1 MRGLCFGAIVLL
13 GCSSS
18 STPSTP
24 TDSGP
29 PDVPT
34 DIAVDAPADAS
45 NDVPAEDV
53 PTVCTE
59 AVRVHSVLP
68 EHLVVPV
75 GGDAQVLLRLAGD
88 RTGCEATYRVVSE
101 DPAVVTAPTTAPRVT
116 LGHGSVIFT
125 VHGVRA
131 GTTRLVI
138 TQADPVD
145 AATTV
150 NAPVLVEVRDPAPAT
165 CTASAPTTLGVL
177 RPGRAFASVAGSP
190 LGGAGLSIPMN
201 ITGLPADEVSV
212 ACAPDAPVPDGYDA
226 LGAAVTFAP
235 GAVRFPREVGMTVP
249 ANAARVPSLY
259 AAHVEIA
266 WSPPGTGAG
275 GRTRIVP
282 MADTRFDPNGRTVSF
297 SGYRFGT
304 YRAVLRRGVGA
315 TRVTRSLRHRALYG
329 ISMGA
334 VGTSMIGTRHP
345 ELFDV
350 LAPLGGPA
358 DSAFSGS
365 YLRRYVFGGFCTE
378 AQRATLGDAACA
390 MTSADRVPVPDDLGM
405 VGQHFEHFYAPP
417 GRGTGGTFDREARF
431 QGFRDIG
438 RMFGNPIMGSG
449 PDGGVLPLG
458 VPASE
463 LMRTDAER
471 CATPVVLGG
480 PSAPMDRRFYDDE
493 YDPDG
498 RYAAITFCDG
508 GRSPVD
514 VGTWNGTV
522 GNYPVE
528 IALAVDRNGNGR
540 RDAGEPV
547 IRNFNEPYRDV
558 GNDGLASRDE
568 AGYDAVTN
576 PDPAGDDYDRQY
588 NPGGTEGNY
597 LRDGMEPY
605 DDLGLDGVAC
615 PAGRTCP
622 YDQGE
627 GNGRYDTATSMLA
640 GYDRLNPRTIYAG
653 FDRAEASRLATYID
667 GGVRDALQFGVN
679 ANHFA
684 GAVAQQNVGLRIL
697 NGFTGLMPGRV
708 STRDSEIAFDAANV
722 DWPRVPSHM
731 MVRYGSIDASPTDI
745 ADGDGAHVGTN
756 LQIATRLLTSLYA
769 VQARWPNGD
778 RTIAPFSTT
787 VDNAGRCANGY
798 QCAFDFRSERTGR
811 SGPVSVFL
819 PPGYHDPANAG
830 VRYPVVYLLH
840 GYGMQPSE
848 FAGAALVVAVRMVQ
862 RNTADWQRPSKFI
875 LVFPDGR
882 CRDGDGCLEGTFYV
896 DSIAGNARME
906 TYFLDLY
913 QWVDRTYRTRPTE
926 SVEVVE

>member
-1 MRGLCFGAIVLL
+1 MRGLCVGAIVLA
-13 GCSSS
+13 GCSST
-18 STPSTP
+18 TPP
-24 TDSGP
+24 TTNDAGNLP
-29 PDVPT
+29 DAPDVPT
-34 DIAVDAPADAS
+34 A
-45 NDVPAEDV
+45 
-53 PTVCTE
+53 CTE

-68 EHLVVPV
+68 ERLVVPV
-75 GGDAQVLLRLAGD
+75 GGEARVLLRLAGD
-88 RTGCEATYRVVSE
+88 RAGCAATYRAESG
-101 DPAVVTAPTTAPRVT
+101 DPAVLTAPTTPPRIEV
-116 LGHGSVIFT
+116 GHGSVELT
-125 VHGVRA
+125 VRGVSA
-131 GTTRLVI
+131 GRTQLRLS
-138 TQADPVD
+138 QSEPAD
-145 AATTV
+145 AAGAARATV
-150 NAPVLVEVRDPAPAT
+150 EVEVRAPTLPT
-165 CTASAPTTLGVL
+165 CTAGASISWGALRAGQTVASAP
-177 RPGRAFASVAGSP
+177 GSP
-190 LGGAGLSIPMN
+190 LGVAGLAIPMN
-201 ITGLPADEVSV
+201 ITALPAEAVSV
-212 ACAPDAPVPDGYDA
+212 RCADDAPVPDGYDA
-226 LGAAVTFAP
+226 LGPAVTFLP
-235 GAVRFPREVGMTVP
+235 GALRFSREVGMTVP

-259 AAHVEIA
+259 EAHVEVA
-266 WSPPGTGAG
+266 WAPPGAGAG
-275 GRTRIVP
+275 NRTRIVP
-282 MADTRFDPNGRTVSF
+282 LADTRIDPEGRSVSF

-304 YRAVLRRGVGA
+304 YRAVIRRGVGA

-334 VGTSMIGTRHP
+334 VGTSMIGTRNP

-378 AQRATLGDAACA
+378 AERATLGDTACA
-390 MTSADRVPVPDDLGM
+390 GTSADRTPTPDDLGM
-405 VGQHFEHFYAPP
+405 VGQHFEHFFAPP

-438 RMFGNPIMGSG
+438 RMFGNPLMAPG

-463 LMRTDAER
+463 LTRTDAER

-480 PSAPMDRRFYDDE
+480 ASASMDARFYDDE

-498 RYAAITFCDG
+498 RFPVVTFCDG

-514 VGTWNGTV
+514 VGTWNGSV

-528 IALAVDRNGNGR
+528 ITLAVDRNANGR

-547 IRNFNEPYRDV
+547 IRNFSEPFRDV
-558 GNDGLASRDE
+558 GNDALASRDE
-568 AGYDAVTN
+568 PGYDAATN

-588 NPGGTEGNY
+588 NPAGTEGNY
-597 LRDGMEPY
+597 LRDAMEPY
-605 DDLGLDGVAC
+605 EDLGLDGVAC
-615 PAGRTCP
+615 PAGRRCP
-622 YDQGE
+622 YDVGE
-627 GNGRYDTATSMLA
+627 GNNRYDTASSTLP
-640 GYDRLNPRTIYAG
+640 GNERLNPRVLYAG
-653 FDRAEASRLATYID
+653 FPRAEAARLATYID

-684 GAVAQQNVGLRIL
+684 GAVAQQGVGLRIL
-697 NGFTGLMPGRV
+697 NGFTGLMPGRT
-708 STRDSEIAFDAANV
+708 STRESEIAFDPSVV
-722 DWPRVPSHM
+722 DWAHVPAHM
-731 MVRYGSIDASPTDI
+731 MVRYGSIDASPMDV

-769 VQARWPNGD
+769 VQARWPGGD
-778 RTIAPFSTT
+778 RTMAPFSTS

-798 QCAFDFRSERTGR
+798 QCAFDFRSDRTGR

-830 VRYPVVYLLH
+830 LRYPVVYLLH

-848 FAGAALVVAVRMVQ
+848 FAGAALVAAVRMVA
-862 RNTADWQRPSKFI
+862 RNTADWQRPAKFI

-882 CRDGDGCLEGTFYV
+882 CRDGDGCLEGTFFV